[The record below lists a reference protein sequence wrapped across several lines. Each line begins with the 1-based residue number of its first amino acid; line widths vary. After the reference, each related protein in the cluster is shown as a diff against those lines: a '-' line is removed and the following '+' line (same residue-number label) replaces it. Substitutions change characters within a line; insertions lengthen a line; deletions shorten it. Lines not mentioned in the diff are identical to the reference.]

1 MGIKGHLVGS
11 MGESRNGEGTRK
23 RLKISVPHF
32 DNSALIKSCSKMLIG
47 RCMNPGKQDM
57 KALLTKLPKIWNLED
72 KVVGTDLGLGK
83 FQFEF
88 EKEEDIE
95 GVLKH
100 QPYHFDYW
108 MIALGK
114 WQPKKSLH
122 YPSEIPFWVRV
133 LGVSK
138 EYRTI
143 PTFENIGG
151 AIGEVIEVDLDQMR
165 VRMVVD
171 AFQELCFETSVDF
184 RGGEFYD
191 GEEVNILL
199 RYERL
204 FGYCETCGSLCH
216 HEANCPTGKGAQHSQ
231 VKHTESRVGNGGWHE
246 AGTHDE
252 RARSYKGVV
261 THGNGG
267 YQNREREARDY
278 YGKGK
283 GKMVEDDGSKW
294 VRVADKGGKRGSGYK
309 GSHKGDSEM
318 TRHKTER
325 RENQRSHE
333 QTRNGPARVE
343 EQQNRVYLQEDTRE
357 EGEITT
363 MGDDHLMPPSKS
375 FQAQLEET
383 QAMGTEAVSDPV
395 DVEKGM
401 QKVQGL
407 MTNQATLGNEDVM
420 DWDEIRAS
428 CKEQGLDLDTADDLP
443 DLSAEEMAEVNLLL
457 QTEAVDTKAED
468 IHVQVEGKGPLLEEE
483 ATKQSTK
490 KRLFKPPTSTAAS
503 NKLRIA
509 KAMASPRKKAPVKQ
523 GTRAGD
529 GKNSMENQVASNLPP
544 DNHKN

>member
-1 MGIKGHLVGS
+1 

-32 DNSALIKSCSKMLIG
+32 DNSALIKSCSRMLIG
-47 RCMNPGKQDM
+47 RCMNPGKQEI

-122 YPSEIPFWVRV
+122 YPSEIHFWVRV

-138 EYRTI
+138 EYRTVT
-143 PTFENIGG
+143 TFESIGG

-165 VRMVVD
+165 VLVVVD
-171 AFQELCFETSVDF
+171 AFKELCFETSVDF
-184 RGGEFYD
+184 KGGEFYD
-191 GEEVNILL
+191 GEEVPILL

-204 FGYCETCGSLCH
+204 FGYCENCGSLCH
-216 HEANCPTGKGAQHSQ
+216 NEANCPTGKGAQQSQ
-231 VKHTESRVGNGGWHE
+231 VKQTENRVGNGGWHD

-261 THGNGG
+261 INGNGG
-267 YQNREREARDY
+267 YQNREREPRDY

-283 GKMVEDDGSKW
+283 MVEEAGSQW

-309 GSHKGDSEM
+309 GSHRGEGEM

-325 RENQRSHE
+325 RENQRPQD
-333 QTRNGPARVE
+333 QTSNGSGRAG
-343 EQQNRVYLQEDTRE
+343 EQQNQVRLQEDTRE

-363 MGDDHLMPPSKS
+363 VGDDHLMPPSKG

-383 QAMGTEAVSDPV
+383 QAMGTEMVSDPI
-395 DVEKGM
+395 DAEKGI
-401 QKVQGL
+401 QHLQGL
-407 MTNQATLGNEDVM
+407 MANQATLGDDDVM

-428 CKEQGLDLDTADDLP
+428 CKAQGLDLDTADDLP
-443 DLSAEEMAEVNLLL
+443 DLSEEEIAEMNLLL
-457 QTEAVDTKAED
+457 EPEAKGTKTEELQ
-468 IHVQVEGKGPLLEEE
+468 VQAEGKGPLLEEE
-483 ATKQSTK
+483 AKKQSTK
-490 KRLFKPPTSTAAS
+490 KRLFKPPTNTAVS

-509 KAMASPRKKAPVKQ
+509 KALASPRKRAPAKL

-529 GKNSMENQVASNLPP
+529 NKNPMESQVASNLPP
-544 DNHKN
+544 DNSKN